1 MNMACDRYADAIDDL
16 VSGTLPAGARE
27 ELEHHLETCTSC
39 RDLAGDLERLRQMAS
54 ALPIMEPPVQV
65 WERISE
71 RLAAQTEAGEGL
83 RARLVRE
90 WRHRRLEMA
99 SWLPAQPFPVPAV
112 GWLAAVGVAVLA
124 VATSVLLLRTV
135 GQDQPAG
142 GPQVPQAAAEN
153 ARPSTGTAGTGN
165 DLVQSVASEL
175 RSAEEHYEKA
185 IAGLEQIAKSDEGA
199 LDPQI
204 ATVLQK
210 NMAIVDQAIRDS
222 RMALESQP
230 GSDIAQE
237 SLFEAF
243 RRKVGLLQDTI
254 ALINEMR
261 KGNQAG
267 AAKIIGGLNKS

>member
-1 MNMACDRYADAIDDL
+1 MDMACDQYADDIDDL
-16 VSGTLPAGARE
+16 VSGTLSASARE
-27 ELEHHLETCTSC
+27 ALERHLETCTSC
-39 RDLAGDLERLRQMAS
+39 RDLVGDLERLRQMAS
-54 ALPIMEPPVQV
+54 ALPPVEPPAQV
-65 WERISE
+65 WERITE
-71 RLAAQTEAGEGL
+71 RLASQTAADEGL
-83 RARLVRE
+83 RARLVRG
-90 WRHRRLEMA
+90 WRERRLEAA
-99 SWLPAQPFPVPAV
+99 SWMPAWPFPATAAS
-112 GWLAAVGVAVLA
+112 WLAAVGIAA
-124 VATSVLLLRTV
+124 VAIATTVLILRTANT
-135 GQDQPAG
+135 DQTAGVQQAPPA
-142 GPQVPQAAAEN
+142 VTEN
-153 ARPSTGTAGTGN
+153 ARPSTDTQGGGN
-165 DLVQSVASEL
+165 NLVQSVALEL

-185 IAGLEQIAKSDEGA
+185 IAGLEQIATSDEGA

-222 RMALESQP
+222 RTALESQP
-230 GSDIAQE
+230 GSNVAQE